1 MCCLSFSAEKPNRK
15 ERGKYLN
22 PKTYYKRLQLPK
34 MTNLKVKVYM
44 FAPSNYIYVFIVYH
58 SVTWKI
64 IMNVETFLSMRLFFQ
79 KKSHRKLV

>member
-1 MCCLSFSAEKPNRK
+1 
-15 ERGKYLN
+15 
-22 PKTYYKRLQLPK
+22 
-34 MTNLKVKVYM
+34 M

-64 IMNVETFLSMRLFFQ
+64 IMNVETFLSMCLFFQ